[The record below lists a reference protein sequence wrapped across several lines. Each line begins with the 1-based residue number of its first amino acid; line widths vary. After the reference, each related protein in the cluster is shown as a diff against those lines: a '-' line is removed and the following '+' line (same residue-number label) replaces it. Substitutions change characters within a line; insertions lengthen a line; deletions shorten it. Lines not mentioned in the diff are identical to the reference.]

1 MTMQLE
7 LWHLISL
14 LLAFFGATAGM
25 GKVILEQIERR
36 ITERFN
42 SHEEIERSFMTLSEE
57 RLSRLEQA
65 DRNLEREVMS
75 MKADLPLAYVRR
87 EDFVRNQSVIEAK
100 LDGLALRIENLTLR
114 GRNDG

>member
-42 SHEEIERSFMTLSEE
+42 SHEEIELVHDALRGGVCRAWSRPTGTLSA
-57 RLSRLEQA
+57 R
-65 DRNLEREVMS
+65 
-75 MKADLPLAYVRR
+75 
-87 EDFVRNQSVIEAK
+87 
-100 LDGLALRIENLTLR
+100 
-114 GRNDG
+114 

>member
-1 MTMQLE
+1 
-7 LWHLISL
+7 
-14 LLAFFGATAGM
+14 
-25 GKVILEQIERR
+25 
-36 ITERFN
+36 
-42 SHEEIERSFMTLSEE
+42 
-57 RLSRLEQA
+57 
-65 DRNLEREVMS
+65 